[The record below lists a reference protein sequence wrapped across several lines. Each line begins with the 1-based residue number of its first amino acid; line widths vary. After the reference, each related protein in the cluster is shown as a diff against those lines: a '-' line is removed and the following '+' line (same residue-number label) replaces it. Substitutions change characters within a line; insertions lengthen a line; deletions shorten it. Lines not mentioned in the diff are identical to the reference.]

1 MQLRG
6 VALLLVIGTV
16 ACGSKPPP
24 PKAAPPAMKKEPS
37 FEADAGG
44 KHLVVRF
51 ADSSTFGDKHAAPR
65 IVSIEFDGNTL
76 YPRDCA
82 AKSKTKLLACS
93 PAHRG
98 VKDVDFHLIAK
109 RATDAAI
116 DLVIAGRASNNL
128 ECGALDYWLLR
139 VDKNGA
145 NATEPATGCFTI
157 PSLDP
162 DAQNPVVEWGPPLTL
177 RTFDE
182 KSAPTALVNLGAYW
196 KVTKS
201 KKP

>member
-1 MQLRG
+1 
-6 VALLLVIGTV
+6 
-16 ACGSKPPP
+16 
-24 PKAAPPAMKKEPS
+24 MKKEPPL
-37 FEADAGG
+37 EADVGG
-44 KHLVVRF
+44 KHFVVRF
-51 ADSSTFGDKHAAPR
+51 ADSSMYGDKHGAPR
-65 IVSIEFDGNTL
+65 IVAIDYDGASL

-98 VKDVDFHLIAK
+98 IKDADWHLVAKHATESEMHLLIA
-109 RATDAAI
+109 A
-116 DLVIAGRASNNL
+116 RASNNL
-128 ECGALDYWLLR
+128 ECGALDYWVLR

-145 NATEPATGCFTI
+145 NATEPATGCFTM

-162 DAQNPVVEWGPPLTL
+162 DAQNPTVEWGPPVTL

-182 KSAPTALVNLGAYW
+182 KSTPMSLVNYGAGW